1 MARQKK
7 NRIDVSS
14 EHQELTDNPFAALA
28 GSVSGSPDA
37 PLNQKA
43 EPKAEIISLYQ
54 VARTRKGNWPVRIE
68 KRSGGKVVTIVEQI
82 SGDGKAFLKALQKS
96 LGTGGKFDGCTVQI
110 QGDHVTKVE
119 AFLESVAQ
127 K

>member
-7 NRIDVSS
+7 KRIDVSS
-14 EHQELTDNPFAALA
+14 EREELSDNPFATLA
-28 GSVSGSPDA
+28 ANVSDLPEA
-37 PLNQKA
+37 PLNQNAKA
-43 EPKAEIISLYQ
+43 KAEIISLYQ

-68 KRSGGKVVTIVEQI
+68 KRGGGKIVTIVEQI

-96 LGTGGKFDGCTVQI
+96 LGTGGKFDGSTVQI
-110 QGDHVTKVE
+110 QGDHVAKVE
-119 AFLESVAQ
+119 AFLESVTE

>member
-7 NRIDVSS
+7 KRIDVSA
-14 EHQELTDNPFAALA
+14 EREELSDNPFAALVNN
-28 GSVSGSPDA
+28 VSDLPEA
-37 PLNQKA
+37 PSNQNA

-68 KRSGGKVVTIVEQI
+68 KRGGGKIVTIVERI

-96 LGTGGKFDGCTVQI
+96 LGTGGKFDGSTVQI
-110 QGDHVTKVE
+110 QGDHVAKVE
-119 AFLESVAQ
+119 AFLESVTE